1 MFFLEI
7 THKRVPISHPSG
19 WVWRVFC
26 DLNVCVSIAIIS
38 VLGCVIWYYI
48 GPRYIDSPLIMRSTV
63 KIPILRSCPG
73 AHIPLTLS
81 LINLTLKH
89 REAPAGVI
97 STVAT
102 DALVLKHQAISTRST
117 DYEFMTWGSFTQ
129 EIYHLWETILKN
141 IIPFWKKSL
150 GI

>member
-1 MFFLEI
+1 MSWGSYTTNTKFN
-7 THKRVPISHPSG
+7 K
-19 WVWRVFC
+19 
-26 DLNVCVSIAIIS
+26 
-38 VLGCVIWYYI
+38 
-48 GPRYIDSPLIMRSTV
+48 
-63 KIPILRSCPG
+63 
-73 AHIPLTLS
+73 
-81 LINLTLKH
+81 LTLKH

>member
-1 MFFLEI
+1 MYLLLH
-7 THKRVPISHPSG
+7 TVTSM
-19 WVWRVFC
+19 
-26 DLNVCVSIAIIS
+26 AI
-38 VLGCVIWYYI
+38 
-48 GPRYIDSPLIMRSTV
+48 
-63 KIPILRSCPG
+63 K
-73 AHIPLTLS
+73 
-81 LINLTLKH
+81 LTLKH
-89 REAPAGVI
+89 QEAPAGVI